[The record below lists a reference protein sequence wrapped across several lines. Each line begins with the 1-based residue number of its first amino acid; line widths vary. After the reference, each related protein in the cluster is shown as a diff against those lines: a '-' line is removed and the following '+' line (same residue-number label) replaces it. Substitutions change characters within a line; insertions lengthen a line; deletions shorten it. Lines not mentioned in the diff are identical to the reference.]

1 MTNYSNNNFFSYEG
15 GIDRKNY
22 TINMLIIIVLC
33 ACLHFVDFS
42 FYFSFT
48 KLTFLYGI
56 FEFLI
61 SLFKYVLMFC
71 AISIIFRRITDITL
85 NSSLKIKNIAKKIF
99 TCIYIFPLLLYF
111 LGGIVFQ
118 QGLIMQIIIFVVFF
132 IFSPLSIITT
142 LLLCFIKQFKSN
154 SEIKKFNL

>member
-1 MTNYSNNNFFSYEG
+1 MNFQNNNFFGYEG
-15 GIDRKNY
+15 TINRKNY
-22 TINMLIIIVLC
+22 IINMLIIITLC

-71 AISIIFRRITDITL
+71 AISVIYRRMTDISF
-85 NSSLKIKNIAKKIF
+85 NSSSKTKSIVKKIF
-99 TCIYIFPLLLYF
+99 TFVYIVPLLLYF

-118 QGLIMQIIIFVVFF
+118 QGLIMQFIILTVFF
-132 IFSPLSIITT
+132 FFLPISVITSFT
-142 LLLCFIKQFKSN
+142 LCFIKQLKSN
-154 SEIKKFNL
+154 NEIKKFNL